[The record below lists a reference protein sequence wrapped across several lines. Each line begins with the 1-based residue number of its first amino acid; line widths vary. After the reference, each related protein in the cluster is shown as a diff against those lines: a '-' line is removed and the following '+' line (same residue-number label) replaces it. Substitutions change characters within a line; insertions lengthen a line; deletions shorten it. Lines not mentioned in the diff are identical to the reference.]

1 METFSNTPASIANAV
16 RISSE
21 GFMFHV
27 SKYRYIIESHIEVSC
42 FLLELVRP
50 PHVGDLPVVVVSEVV
65 GGACPLIHQIVR
77 PLPSTEVP
85 YNK

>member
-1 METFSNTPASIANAV
+1 MYLNTDDILGKLKVSNS
-16 RISSE
+16 
-21 GFMFHV
+21 
-27 SKYRYIIESHIEVSC
+27 EVSC

-50 PHVGDLPVVVVSEVV
+50 PHVRDLPVVVVSEVV
-65 GGACPLIHQIVR
+65 GGACPFVHQIVR